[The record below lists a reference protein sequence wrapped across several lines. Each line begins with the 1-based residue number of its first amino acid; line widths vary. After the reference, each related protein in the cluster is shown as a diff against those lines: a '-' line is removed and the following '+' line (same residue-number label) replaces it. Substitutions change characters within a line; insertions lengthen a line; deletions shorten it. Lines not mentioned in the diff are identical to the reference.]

1 MMNMNFKSSPENI
14 PKPPMDR
21 LTPGV
26 EIPFDLTRG
35 PINILVGDT
44 SLRIVDPSRDLAQED
59 ISGVRHNGK
68 SYILNS
74 VIGAFII
81 SEGFDMHQGK
91 GFKGLREGERVLIGR
106 NKPGRFELD
115 SSVSRNHLA
124 VERQGDF
131 VYLQD
136 MGSTNGTLVAQRI
149 LNTPLGTT
157 VLSAIEMNTKPES
170 RYDYKIT
177 ASGSST
183 ASESHPDYNDDTF
196 FVDTDNL
203 AFGVFD
209 GVGGLSGSAQASR
222 IASETIKDFLKRA
235 SVDNVSSPVPKQLT
249 DAMLAGHDAILSQ
262 TTERVA
268 TTATIAKI
276 FTDNN
281 GEQFVAVE
289 SVGDSRAYLL
299 RDGELK
305 MLTIDHGAMVSG
317 TDSEKLA
324 LQQKLANVVDVSE
337 LSVKEQ
343 ALFKDRNMISNS
355 LGDRL
360 NDPSFSGTITH
371 VKPGDKIFLSTDG
384 VHDNL
389 TTDEIKR
396 LLNSDKADSEIVDD
410 VIWAALMRSRNPK
423 HIRAKED
430 DTTAVVVTIGG

>member
-1 MMNMNFKSSPENI
+1 MNFNSSPENT
-14 PKPPMDR
+14 PQPQMDR

-26 EIPFDLTRG
+26 EIPFDLRQG
-35 PINILVGDT
+35 PIH
-44 SLRIVDPSRDLAQED
+44 LRMGSTYMTIVDPSRDLSPGD
-59 ISGVRHNGK
+59 LRGRRHR
-68 SYILNS
+68 LDPE
-74 VIGAFII
+74 IGALII
-81 SEGFDMHQGK
+81 TEGFDIDADK
-91 GFKGLREGERVLIGR
+91 GFKGLRDGELVLIGR
-106 NKPGRFELD
+106 DQPGRIELD
-115 SSVSRNHLA
+115 YGVSRDHA
-124 VERQGDF
+124 AIGRKGDTVF
-131 VYLQD
+131 VTD
-136 MGSTNGTLVAQRI
+136 RRSTNGTLAGQII
-149 LNTPLGTT
+149 LKSILGSASPT
-157 VLSAIEMNTKPES
+157 VVETGLMHES
-170 RYDYKIT
+170 RLSYKIT
-177 ASGSST
+177 ASGRT
-183 ASESHPDYNDDTF
+183 IASENHPNSNDDTF

>member
-1 MMNMNFKSSPENI
+1 MNFNSSPENT
-14 PKPPMDR
+14 PQPQMDR

-26 EIPFDLTRG
+26 EIPFDLRQG
-35 PINILVGDT
+35 PIH
-44 SLRIVDPSRDLAQED
+44 LRMGNTYMTIVDPSRDLSPGD
-59 ISGVRHNGK
+59 LRGRRHR
-68 SYILNS
+68 LDPE
-74 VIGAFII
+74 IGALII
-81 SEGFDMHQGK
+81 TEGFDIDADK
-91 GFKGLREGERVLIGR
+91 GFKGLRDGELVLIGR
-106 NKPGRFELD
+106 DQPGRIELD
-115 SSVSRNHLA
+115 YGVSRDHA
-124 VERQGDF
+124 AIGRKGDTVF
-131 VYLQD
+131 VTD
-136 MGSTNGTLVAQRI
+136 RRSTNGTLAGQII
-149 LNTPLGTT
+149 LKSILGSASPT
-157 VLSAIEMNTKPES
+157 VVETGLMHES
-170 RYDYKIT
+170 RLSYKIT
-177 ASGSST
+177 ASGRT
-183 ASESHPDYNDDTF
+183 IASENHPNSNDDTF

-396 LLNSDKADSEIVDD
+396 LLNSGKADSEIVDD

-423 HIRAKED
+423 HIRAKKD